1 MLHEC
6 DMSYPKK
13 KISKHATVR
22 IPKNM
27 LSAIEEFLETEEA
40 KKSGFLHITDVVTA
54 AVREFMNNRRFEH
67 FNLDINKGIVRIL
80 DRKLGIIADVYFRRR
95 DFGPVVICEWDRSSE
110 CDHVKHA
117 LTIPKIKDALYQDG
131 WIVTEDY
138 QIKRKSSL

>member
-1 MLHEC
+1 
-6 DMSYPKK
+6 MSYPKK

-40 KKSGFLHITDVVTA
+40 KKSGFLYITDVVTA
-54 AVREFMNNRRFEH
+54 AVREFMNSKRFEH
-67 FNLDINKGIVRIL
+67 FNLDVDKGIVRVL

-95 DFGPVVICEWDRSSE
+95 DSGPVVTCEWDRSSE
-110 CDHVKHA
+110 CDHVKYA
-117 LTIPKIKDALYQDG
+117 LTIPKIKEALRQDG

-138 QIKRKSSL
+138 RIKRKSSF